1 MTMRTSLLS
10 GVAGLAVAS
19 LLTFGTY
26 AQTDEPMAAPQ
37 ATNPGQTPAT
47 APSAGPVA
55 HPKNLH
61 HRLYRGQ
68 SGPQDSTPAEHAA
81 TDRLNQMSLQQA
93 GAAQPA
99 MAPAT
104 AVSPPAPPAAPD
116 QPTPPPSTPQQ

>member
-1 MTMRTSLLS
+1 MTMRTTLLS
-10 GVAGLAVAS
+10 GVAGLAVAG

-81 TDRLNQMSLQQA
+81 TDLLNQQSLQQGA
-93 GAAQPA
+93 GAQPA
-99 MAPAT
+99 MVPPPAP
-104 AVSPPAPPAAPD
+104 VPPAPPAAPD